1 MKKKAMGRGLDA
13 IFESNSESVND
24 GVSVLSISDVEP
36 NPSQPRR
43 TFDENA
49 LAELT
54 ESVKKRGVI
63 QPILVR
69 EAGDGFYIIIA
80 GERRYR
86 AAKAAGLTE
95 IPAIIMDISEGD
107 AAEISLIENIQRQDL
122 NPMEEAAA
130 YRAIMDEYGITQ
142 ETLAERIGKPRSTV
156 ANMLRLLDLPPE
168 IAKYVADG
176 ALTAGHAKALMSL
189 KDKTMLS
196 DAVSTVMKLNLTVRA
211 TESYVKRLNEPKKPD
226 APDPVRE
233 SYGRALNERMF
244 ASLGR
249 KVRINTG
256 KKHTV
261 EIAYTDNDDLET
273 LIKKLCGDDIFDF

>member
-13 IFESNSESVND
+13 IFESNSESVSD
-24 GVSVLSISDVEP
+24 GVSVLSITDIEP
-36 NPSQPRR
+36 NPNQPRK
-43 TFDENA
+43 TFDPNA
-49 LAELT
+49 IAELT
-54 ESVKKRGVI
+54 ESVKRRGVI

-86 AAKAAGLTE
+86 AAKEAGLSE

-142 ETLAERIGKPRSTV
+142 EQLSERIGKPRSSV

-176 ALTAGHAKALMSL
+176 ALTTGHAKALMAL
-189 KDKTMLS
+189 KDKSMLS
-196 DAVSTVMKLNLTVRA
+196 EIVSNVLKLNLTVRA
-211 TESYVKRLNEPKKPD
+211 TETYVKRLNSPGKPAPKDTAK
-226 APDPVRE
+226 E
-233 SYGRALNERMF
+233 SYGRALSERMF

-249 KVRINTG
+249 KVRINSG
-256 KKHTV
+256 KKHTL
-261 EIAYTDNDDLET
+261 EISYTDNDDLET

>member
-13 IFESNSESVND
+13 IFESNSGADSD
-24 GVSVLSISDVEP
+24 GVSVLSLTDVVP
-36 NPSQPRR
+36 NPGQPRKS
-43 TFDENA
+43 FDANA

-69 EAGDGFYIIIA
+69 EAGDGFYVIIA

-86 AAKAAGLTE
+86 AAKNAGLTE

-130 YRAIMDEYGITQ
+130 YKSIMDDFGLTQ
-142 ETLAERIGKPRSTV
+142 EELSERIGKPRSSV
-156 ANMLRLLDLPPE
+156 ANMLRLLELPPE
-168 IAKYVADG
+168 IATYVAGG
-176 ALTAGHAKALMSL
+176 ALSAGHAKALMSL
-189 KDKTMLS
+189 KDKSHLTEV
-196 DAVSTVMKLNLTVRA
+196 VSSVMKLNLSVRA
-211 TESYVKRLNEPKKPD
+211 TETYVKRLNNETKTVVR
-226 APDPVRE
+226 DPVKV
-233 SYGRALNERMF
+233 SYDRALSERMF

-249 KVRINTG
+249 KVRINSG
-256 KKHTV
+256 KKRTV
-261 EIAYTDNDDLET
+261 EITYTDNDDLES

>member
-13 IFESNSESVND
+13 IFESNSGAESD
-24 GVSVLSISDVEP
+24 GVSVLSLSDVVP
-36 NPSQPRR
+36 NPDQPRKS
-43 TFDENA
+43 FDANS

-69 EAGDGFYIIIA
+69 EAGDGFYVIIA

-86 AAKAAGLTE
+86 AAKNAGLTE

-130 YRAIMDEYGITQ
+130 YKSIMDDFGLTQ
-142 ETLAERIGKPRSTV
+142 EELSERIGKPRSSV
-156 ANMLRLLDLPPE
+156 ANMLRLLELPKE
-168 IAKYVADG
+168 IATYVAGG
-176 ALTAGHAKALMSL
+176 ALSTGHAKALMSL
-189 KDKTMLS
+189 KDKSHL
-196 DAVSTVMKLNLTVRA
+196 AEVVSSVMKLNLSVRA
-211 TESYVKRLNEPKKPD
+211 TETYVKRLNNEAKTVIR
-226 APDPVRE
+226 DPVKV
-233 SYGRALNERMF
+233 SYDRALSERMF

-249 KVRINTG
+249 KVRINSG
-256 KKHTV
+256 KKRTV
-261 EIAYTDNDDLET
+261 EITYTDNDDLES